1 MNAWIVETLDARVD
15 VELNALPTDMRVKIV
30 RVSQLIEQFGPAQV
44 GLPHIRS
51 LGNKLWEIRVSGRD
65 GIARGI
71 YIVASERKVIVV
83 HAFIKKTQTTP
94 AAALNTAR
102 IRAKEAGLL

>member
-1 MNAWIVETLDARVD
+1 MNVWVVETLDARVD
-15 VELNALPTDMRVKIV
+15 TELSALPIDMRIKFV

-44 GLPHIRS
+44 GLPHVRS

-71 YIVASERKVIVV
+71 YVVASERKVIVV
-83 HAFIKKTQTTP
+83 HAFIKKTQETP

-102 IRAKEAGLL
+102 KRAQEAGLL